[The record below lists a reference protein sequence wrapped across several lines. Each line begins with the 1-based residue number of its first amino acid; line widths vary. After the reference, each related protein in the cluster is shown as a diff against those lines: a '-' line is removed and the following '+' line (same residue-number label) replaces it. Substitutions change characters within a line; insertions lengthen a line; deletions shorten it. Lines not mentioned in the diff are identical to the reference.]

1 MLLKFFKKDL
11 KRLRF
16 TFLVNVLK
24 DVTNLVDAEVDDGSF
39 LVKEARKITYEITEN
54 KNITK
59 NTEKLKNIAIS
70 ASDSIS
76 NIDFI
81 EKIADALYQAMK
93 HLLTNKKIREASQ
106 IAEAS
111 IDLSF
116 QKNLTNFD
124 KHSDKF
130 LEFFKIP
137 EAVTIGEDL
146 INQII
151 SNLDDQDNFQL
162 AGNILTQTG
171 FLLFELEK
179 HEHAAAILGSSVY
192 YQEMGAAGK
201 KKIEELIVKMLDI
214 SRELALKND
223 ESSQFYLN
231 KANEISNATGIQVE
245 GYGVQ
250 AAHSSYTE
258 QLLSQS
264 TATVR
269 AKVKKFGRKHKKKR
283 QFFGKK
289 KN

>member
-1 MLLKFFKKDL
+1 MSINESELI
-11 KRLRF
+11 R
-16 TFLVNVLK
+16 
-24 DVTNLVDAEVDDGSF
+24 
-39 LVKEARKITYEITEN
+39 EARKFTYEITEN
-54 KNITK
+54 KNI
-59 NTEKLKNIAIS
+59 NENINNLKNIAQQ
-70 ASDSIS
+70 ASDS
-76 NIDFI
+76 DMQAGTT
-81 EKIADALYQAMK
+81 ERIADTLYQAMK
-93 HLLTNKKIREASQ
+93 HLLTNKKIREAGQ

-116 QKNLTNFD
+116 QKKLTDFE

-137 EAVTIGEDL
+137 EAVIIGEDL

-162 AGNILTQTG
+162 AGTMLTQTG
-171 FLLFELEK
+171 FLLYELEK
-179 HEHAAAILGSSVY
+179 HEHAAAILGRSTSY
-192 YQEMGAAGK
+192 YQEMGDAGTK
-201 KKIEELIVKMLDI
+201 EIEALIVKMLDM

-258 QLLSQS
+258 QLLTQS
-264 TATVR
+264 TVTVR
-269 AKVKKFGRKHKKKR
+269 ANVKKFGRKHKTKR